1 MNNPSA
7 CSAILIFF
15 TLLITSLTNS
25 LALAK
30 NADDPNN
37 RAIEEMIFVAHHT
50 PTPASLVG
58 SSTSVLD
65 AEDFSNRITFDPAA
79 LFRSLPSL
87 NVSQTGPF
95 GGLTEV
101 RLRGSES
108 NHTLVLIDGVEA
120 NDPANGAA
128 FNLATLSGA
137 SIKRIEVL
145 RGPQSARYGSEA
157 IGGVIAI
164 TTRDSGTDL
173 STEPSVDLGLESGSH
188 GFHQGQLNA
197 SFQQPLKSTQ
207 WRNQIS
213 VTRALTNGS
222 NASFL
227 GSESVGYQKRSWSAD
242 SAL

>member
-7 CSAILIFF
+7 CSAILVFF
-15 TLLITSLTNS
+15 TLLITLLTNPM
-25 LALAK
+25 ALAE
-30 NADDPNN
+30 NTDDPNN
-37 RAIEEMIFVAHHT
+37 PAIEELIVVAHHT

-58 SSTSVLD
+58 SSISVLD

-128 FNLATLSGA
+128 FNLATLSGT

-164 TTRDSGTDL
+164 TTQ
-173 STEPSVDLGLESGSH
+173 V
-188 GFHQGQLNA
+188 
-197 SFQQPLKSTQ
+197 
-207 WRNQIS
+207 
-213 VTRALTNGS
+213 
-222 NASFL
+222 
-227 GSESVGYQKRSWSAD
+227 
-242 SAL
+242 